1 MRSLYI
7 DCKAGISADM
17 VLKALVDM
25 RVDHMMKEEEP
36 LADTQAMQHDHDI
49 EHQDLEEDLHHHAD
63 AHEHEHSHC
72 SLNQVEHSHRSL
84 QEVLEI
90 VGEAPISANAKE
102 YANNIY
108 KVIAEAEAEVH
119 GENPETVHFHEV
131 GRMEAIMNIIG
142 IAVYI
147 DGLDIEQVVCSE
159 IHDGHGTTI
168 CSHGIVPVPVPAVS
182 AMMKKSELKFV
193 QEDIESELV
202 TPTGLGVLEGLHARL
217 GEPAGHIIAAG
228 TGYGGKDTGLGGLK
242 VFLTEQ

>member
-25 RVDHMMKEEEP
+25 RVDHLMKEEEHFS
-36 LADTQAMQHDHDI
+36 DTQATHNDHEMD
-49 EHQDLEEDLHHHAD
+49 HQDLEEELHHQAD
-63 AHEHEHSHC
+63 DHDHRHC
-72 SLNQVEHSHRSL
+72 SLDQVEHSHRSL

-90 VGEAPISANAKE
+90 IGEAPISAKAKE

-108 KVIAEAEAEVH
+108 KVIAAAEAEVH
-119 GENPETVHFHEV
+119 GENSETVHFHEV
-131 GRMEAIMNIIG
+131 GRLEAIMNIIG

-159 IHDGHGTTI
+159 IHDGHGTTT

-182 AMMKKSELKFV
+182 AMMKKSELMFV

-202 TPTGLGVLEGLHARL
+202 TPTGLGVLEGLHARY

-228 TGYGGKDTGLGGLK
+228 TGYGGKNTGLGGLK
-242 VFLTEQ
+242 VFLME